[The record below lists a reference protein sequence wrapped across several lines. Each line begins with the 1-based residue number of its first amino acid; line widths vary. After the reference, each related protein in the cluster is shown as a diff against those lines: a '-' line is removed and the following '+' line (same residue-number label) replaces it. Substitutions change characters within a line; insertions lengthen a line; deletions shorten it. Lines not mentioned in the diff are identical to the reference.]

1 MTPAVQQ
8 SSTFPVTL
16 HEWERVLTKA
26 LLRADDGNADP
37 IRSFE
42 ITPERLSHFCGQG
55 PDRATD
61 AEDAFRRA
69 LLSDGYL
76 TWCLQ
81 NGRFRTPGNEAPECM
96 AMLALSL
103 LVDSLLDGDY
113 GGTGE
118 YRAKLRQWLG
128 VDRSFM
134 MLRGI
139 ATMWKELVAWLD
151 ARVADGAP
159 FRRLILPEIPTTW
172 THIGYTRYLSFPTKR
187 DLRFLERQVRRN
199 LAVASDPAGLVRLL
213 DPQVGSAAI
222 SFGLKKAFA
231 EFRAALR
238 SGRASFDHRF
248 WKLVEQAGSVA
259 GAPTASP
266 VELRMEFDEDGRRHY
281 RLSGEATPDVM
292 PVDLGL
298 AAASPLLLASPNLG
312 PAARRGVM
320 FFQSSGLAS
329 WTAAGEPPAGSGP
342 FHVAVAPRHETL
354 ARGAIAQFGSS
365 GAWIVTKTAVSSST
379 INDILARLG
388 IRNARENLRT
398 IGLVDGVHVGTSWLG
413 TPRLLPRLDG
423 TNGDV
428 DVQRTDGG
436 DGAIPKVSGGA
447 LSAGEPVEGQFL
459 FSDPVG
465 GWSRR
470 ASFVSSAIVHPD
482 LSGAAY
488 ALTGAQIRTFTSRNA
503 AIVDA
508 HRQAG
513 SALFRMDDH
522 GVHRARVEG
531 ALPIEIARALRLRVL
546 ANGGMDEAGFRVAN
560 GKVRDERRRL
570 LETTNVFATSSF
582 VEPVLRYA
590 AHELRIEQMVG
601 KPDGPLGLLP
611 KGSQVAFA
619 ELALSGLFEGDD
631 ADGEVRR
638 AGRYAPYKHQVEML
652 ERGIQAGKPGIVT
665 SGTGSG
671 KTESFMLPIL
681 AAISNE
687 AVGWSKPSAGYLQ
700 NPWWT
705 GQRDKWRLQRAG
717 ENRPAALRALVLYP
731 MNALV
736 EDQMVRLRRTLDS
749 DEARA
754 VMDARFDG
762 NRIFFGQ
769 YTSSTQVTGY
779 ENHPRLW
786 GHEPEKKRRTRRQRQ
801 LRNAMKKAQADQVAA
816 RDHDAEELAK
826 AKQLGISPPDKTRF
840 IFPIDDPVPDACLG
854 GTKIDAWEMVP
865 LSDEVVVARHTADLE
880 NALHAGHG
888 GGIIS

>member
-1 MTPAVQQ
+1 MTSAVQQ
-8 SSTFPVTL
+8 SSAFPVTL

-81 NGRFRTPGNEAPECM
+81 NGRYRTPGNEAPECM

-159 FRRLILPEIPTTW
+159 FRRLILPEIPATW

-187 DLRFLERQVRRN
+187 DLHFLERQVRRN
-199 LAVASDPAGLVRLL
+199 PALASDPAGLVRLL

-238 SGRASFDHRF
+238 SGRASVDHRF

-266 VELRMEFDEDGRRHY
+266 VDLRMEFDEDGQRHY
-281 RLSGEATPDVM
+281 RLSGEATPDMM
-292 PVDLGL
+292 PVDLGS

-312 PAARRGVM
+312 PAARRGIM

-342 FHVAVAPRHETL
+342 FHVAVAPRHERL

-365 GAWIVTKTAVSSST
+365 GAWIVTTTAVSSGT
-379 INDILARLG
+379 ITDILARLG

-413 TPRLLPRLDG
+413 ASRLLPRLDG
-423 TNGDV
+423 ADGDV
-428 DVQRTDGG
+428 DVCRTDGG
-436 DGAIPKVSGGA
+436 DGVIPKVSGGM
-447 LSAGEPVEGQFL
+447 LSAGGPVEGQFL

-470 ASFVSSAIVHPD
+470 ASFVPVAVVHPE

-488 ALTGAQIRTFTSRNA
+488 GLPVNAEWLPGRGETMPTADAQILSWDDRTYHYQDVIEGLYACGRSGLGEGDAISLIDRAAGSRCWDMLRTLVEATVLDERLRVRWRGRVFTLGRPRLERVSIAGATGVVASGAMPARLEADFQATVVLHGGRCFRRFGADLAPPLIGAVDVDVDALASSLGWSVPDGPSEPDGSAAERLPVSAVLGGSYLVASCWDWNLGRFRVGEVAEGEVKLVRLSHPGGRDHDLYRVTGTQVRTFTSRNA

-513 SALFRMDDH
+513 SALFRWDDR
-522 GVHRARVEG
+522 GMRRARIEG
-531 ALPIEIARALRLRVL
+531 ALPIEIARSLRLRVL
-546 ANGGMDEAGFRVAN
+546 ANGGMDEAGWCYRPGSREAMWLA
-560 GKVRDERRRL
+560 RL
-570 LETTNVFATSSF
+570 LPGLIDGVAT
-582 VEPVLRYA
+582 
-590 AHELRIEQMVG
+590 
-601 KPDGPLGLLP
+601 
-611 KGSQVAFA
+611 
-619 ELALSGLFEGDD
+619 
-631 ADGEVRR
+631 
-638 AGRYAPYKHQVEML
+638 
-652 ERGIQAGKPGIVT
+652 
-665 SGTGSG
+665 TGSG
-671 KTESFMLPIL
+671 VP
-681 AAISNE
+681 
-687 AVGWSKPSAGYLQ
+687 VG
-700 NPWWT
+700 
-705 GQRDKWRLQRAG
+705 DH
-717 ENRPAALRALVLYP
+717 
-731 MNALV
+731 
-736 EDQMVRLRRTLDS
+736 RRG
-749 DEARA
+749 R
-754 VMDARFDG
+754 G
-762 NRIFFGQ
+762 
-769 YTSSTQVTGY
+769 
-779 ENHPRLW
+779 
-786 GHEPEKKRRTRRQRQ
+786 TRR
-801 LRNAMKKAQADQVAA
+801 AMW
-816 RDHDAEELAK
+816 
-826 AKQLGISPPDKTRF
+826 I
-840 IFPIDDPVPDACLG
+840 
-854 GTKIDAWEMVP
+854 
-865 LSDEVVVARHTADLE
+865 
-880 NALHAGHG
+880 N
-888 GGIIS
+888 GGIAA

>member
-8 SSTFPVTL
+8 SSAFPMTL

-26 LLRADDGNADP
+26 LLRANDGNADP

-55 PDRATD
+55 PDRSTD

-159 FRRLILPEIPTTW
+159 FRRLILPEIPATW

-199 LAVASDPAGLVRLL
+199 PAVASDPAGLVRLL

-238 SGRASFDHRF
+238 SGRASVDHRF

-266 VELRMEFDEDGRRHY
+266 VDLRMEFDEDGRRHY
-281 RLSGEATPDVM
+281 RLSGEAMSDVM
-292 PVDLGL
+292 PVDLGS

-312 PAARRGVM
+312 PAVRRGIL

-342 FHVAVAPRHETL
+342 FHVAVAPRHERL

-365 GAWIVTKTAVSSST
+365 GAWIVTTTAVSSGT
-379 INDILARLG
+379 IADILARLG

-413 TPRLLPRLDG
+413 TPRLLPRFDG
-423 TNGDV
+423 TDGDV
-428 DVQRTDGG
+428 DVRRTDGG
-436 DGAIPKVSGGA
+436 DGAIPKVSAGM
-447 LSAGEPVEGQFL
+447 LSAGEPVKGQFL

-470 ASFVSSAIVHPD
+470 ASFVSSAVVHPD

-488 ALTGAQIRTFTSRNA
+488 ALPVNAEWLPGGGGTMPTADAEELLWDDRTYPYQDVIEGLYACGRSGLGEGDAISLIDRVAGRRSWDMLRTLVETAVLDERLRLRWRGRVFTLGRPRLERVIIAGATGVVASGAMPARLEADFRATVVLHGGRCFRRFGVDLAPPLIGAVDVDVDALASALGWSVPIETSEPDGGVAERLPVSSVAGDNYLVASCWDWALGRFRVGEVAEGDVKLVRLVHPGGRDHDLYRVSGTQIRTFTSRNA

-508 HRQAG
+508 HHQAG
-513 SALFRMDDH
+513 SALFRLDDR
-522 GVHRARVEG
+522 GMRRARIEG

-546 ANGGMDEAGFRVAN
+546 ANGGMDEEGWRYRP
-560 GKVRDERRRL
+560 GMRDAMWLARL
-570 LETTNVFATSSF
+570 LPGLIDGVATTGSNA
-582 VEPVLRYA
+582 PV
-590 AHELRIEQMVG
+590 
-601 KPDGPLGLLP
+601 
-611 KGSQVAFA
+611 
-619 ELALSGLFEGDD
+619 GDHRRGRG
-631 ADGEVRR
+631 ARR
-638 AGRYAPYKHQVEML
+638 AMW
-652 ERGIQAGKPGIVT
+652 I
-665 SGTGSG
+665 
-671 KTESFMLPIL
+671 
-681 AAISNE
+681 N
-687 AVGWSKPSAGYLQ
+687 
-700 NPWWT
+700 
-705 GQRDKWRLQRAG
+705 
-717 ENRPAALRALVLYP
+717 
-731 MNALV
+731 
-736 EDQMVRLRRTLDS
+736 
-749 DEARA
+749 
-754 VMDARFDG
+754 
-762 NRIFFGQ
+762 
-769 YTSSTQVTGY
+769 
-779 ENHPRLW
+779 
-786 GHEPEKKRRTRRQRQ
+786 
-801 LRNAMKKAQADQVAA
+801 
-816 RDHDAEELAK
+816 
-826 AKQLGISPPDKTRF
+826 
-840 IFPIDDPVPDACLG
+840 
-854 GTKIDAWEMVP
+854 
-865 LSDEVVVARHTADLE
+865 
-880 NALHAGHG
+880 
-888 GGIIS
+888 GGIAA